1 MTQPHVV
8 IRPIHIAIHFGDGSF
23 CVLRR
28 TQQLAI
34 HVMEGLVCVLV
45 EDEGKVAARDG
56 FHELE
61 GVVPAR
67 R

>member
-1 MTQPHVV
+1 MTQPHVG

-45 EDEGKVAARDG
+45 EDEGKVAA
-56 FHELE
+56 
-61 GVVPAR
+61 
-67 R
+67 